1 MHTVRELER
10 IASQVRRDI
19 IRMIHAAKSG
29 HPGGSLGCTDLL
41 VALYFNILN
50 HNPGDFSMDGIDE
63 DIFILSNGHISAA
76 FYSVLARS
84 GYFHLKELST
94 FRKINTR
101 LQGHPSTND
110 GLPGIRIATG
120 SLGQGLS
127 VAIGAALAKKLNG
140 DDSIVY
146 CLLGDGELQEGQIW
160 EAAMFA
166 ADKKLDNIIVIVDD
180 NGQQIDGPVKDVI
193 NLGDLRAKW
202 EAFDWQVFEM
212 NGNNIKD
219 ILETIGTVKEEIGNR
234 KPIIILMKTEMGQ
247 GVNFMMGTHLWH
259 GVPPDDEQARIA
271 LSQLEETIGDY

>member
-1 MHTVRELER
+1 
-10 IASQVRRDI
+10 
-19 IRMIHAAKSG
+19 
-29 HPGGSLGCTDLL
+29 
-41 VALYFNILN
+41 
-50 HNPGDFSMDGIDE
+50 
-63 DIFILSNGHISAA
+63 
-76 FYSVLARS
+76 
-84 GYFHLKELST
+84 
-94 FRKINTR
+94 
-101 LQGHPSTND
+101 
-110 GLPGIRIATG
+110 
-120 SLGQGLS
+120 
-127 VAIGAALAKKLNG
+127 
-140 DDSIVY
+140 
-146 CLLGDGELQEGQIW
+146 
-160 EAAMFA
+160 MFA

-193 NLGDLRAKW
+193 NLGALRAKW